1 MSGCLS
7 DVQSL
12 SVLIRLVRT
21 SIQFAG
27 AVAMTNCPGSPTLQF
42 FMGRP
47 DAKGPALNGA
57 ISNAPGY
64 HSAPSPFVRITHGLL
79 GYRLLGCDT
88 CPLRRCR
95 LQQRRSRDSVGVVSF
110 FTCFA
115 VAVDEP
121 ILSDT
126 LLPNSLPF
134 LVLLSIA
141 RLLFSTRNTMLRPC

>member
-1 MSGCLS
+1 MSGCLA
-7 DVQSL
+7 VCNL
-12 SVLIRLVRT
+12 YLILHDFVRT

-64 HSAPSPFVRITHGLL
+64 HSAPCPFIRITHGLL

-115 VAVDEP
+115 VAVDES
-121 ILSDT
+121 ILSGT

-134 LVLLSIA
+134 PVLLSIA